1 MRLNFLT
8 IIISMVVS
16 VAIVSVIIGQFQLGV
31 LAGLLVGLGG
41 AKWIRLKKQEAN
53 DEIEY
58 DERVNEN
65 IKQYSLQAFAISNLF
80 LLVYLLISNQ
90 ILKKDMIN
98 ISYLVLYLSTTF
110 ILAFYI
116 VPLIARKK

>member
-8 IIISMVVS
+8 IIISVVVS
-16 VAIVSVIIGQFQLGV
+16 IAIVSVITGDIQWGV
-31 LAGLLVGLGG
+31 LAGLLVGVGG
-41 AKWIRLKKQEAN
+41 AKWIRLKKQEAS

-65 IKQYSLQAFAISNLF
+65 IKQYSLQAFAFSNLF
-80 LLVYLLISNQ
+80 LLVYLLISDQ

-98 ISYLVLYLSTTF
+98 VNYLILYLSITF

-116 VPLIARKK
+116 VPSIARKK